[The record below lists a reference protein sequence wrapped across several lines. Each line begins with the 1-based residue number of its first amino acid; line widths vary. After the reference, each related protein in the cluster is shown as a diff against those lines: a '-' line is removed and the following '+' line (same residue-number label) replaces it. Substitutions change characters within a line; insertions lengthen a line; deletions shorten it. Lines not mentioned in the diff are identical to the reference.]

1 MVAFAG
7 HSMIIT
13 GASEGIG
20 RALARALAPQH
31 PRLALAA
38 RDRARLASLASE
50 CRDLGAEVRVPTDVT
65 DSAACRALVED
76 TAVEFGAIDVLV
88 NNAGGSMWTR
98 FDRIEDPSI
107 FETLMRLNYLGSVYP
122 TLHALPH
129 LKRSRGRIVA
139 VSSMAGLIGVPE
151 RTAYAASKH
160 AVTGF
165 FDSLRIELVGSGV
178 SVTLIHPDFV
188 VSEIHRRALGP
199 DGRPLGDNPMAG
211 SRIMTAE
218 RCAELIVGAIARRDR
233 ALITSARGRLGRWL
247 RLVAPGAI
255 DRMAANAIRDRQ

>member
-1 MVAFAG
+1 
-7 HSMIIT
+7 
-13 GASEGIG
+13 
-20 RALARALAPQH
+20 
-31 PRLALAA
+31 
-38 RDRARLASLASE
+38 
-50 CRDLGAEVRVPTDVT
+50 
-65 DSAACRALVED
+65 
-76 TAVEFGAIDVLV
+76 
-88 NNAGGSMWTR
+88 
-98 FDRIEDPSI
+98 
-107 FETLMRLNYLGSVYP
+107 LMRLNYLGSVYP

-160 AVTGF
+160 AVTGL
-165 FDSLRIELVGSGV
+165 FDSLRIELAGSGV

-218 RCAELIVGAIARRDR
+218 RCAELMVGAIARRDR

-255 DRMAANAIRDRQ
+255 DRMAASAIRDRQ